1 MGKKKNADGTQMTS
15 KTARTKRSRNTINL
29 DLLRD
34 HIKNGSNA
42 KDIMNDMGISQV
54 GSLRNAVFMLSQ
66 VDETFYTV
74 PGLIDETRFKPILKV
89 GKAGIRLPLEK
100 LPFAKGTTVS
110 YEITEDIDGNVTVSI
125 TGRGS
130 VPEIEGSELQEQMSS
145 E

>member
-1 MGKKKNADGTQMTS
+1 MGKKKNADGTQMTTQ
-15 KTARTKRSRNTINL
+15 TARTKRSRNTINL

-34 HIKNGSNA
+34 HIKSGSNA

-54 GSLRNAVFMLSQ
+54 GSLRNAVFMLTQ

-110 YEITEDIDGNVTVSI
+110 YEITEDRDGNVTVSI
-125 TGRGS
+125 TGHGS